1 MPFSCEFQTP
11 RFLAAVWSKTLAP
24 SDLLVLL
31 ATVFSLAMSP
41 TAIAQEPQITAELNT
56 NRIYVGEAVVYSVM
70 VSNVED
76 PPEPDLSHFVGL
88 DVTLLGQSSQNSSSI
103 SIING
108 VRTDTRRF
116 GKLFRYS
123 LTPSTVGTITVPA
136 PEVEINGDVL
146 TGPPLELVV
155 QGASEQESVF
165 LNTVISPTDSIYPTQ
180 QFTVALQVDVRRLTG
195 ALAARSPLSIQD
207 TVQLKIPWLTDTPIP
222 NCTPESEAV
231 DVLRPMLNQG
241 RQQDGFGINGLSV
254 EARTFFS
261 RARAAQFIPPHE
273 DVTRKLKDGTT
284 ADFVRY
290 TIKQNFQA
298 DRPGEIKIPAATL
311 KGLFAIPNV
320 AAIEGQEVFAV
331 SHIATLNV
339 SNVPTKG
346 RPNTYTGGIGSFSV
360 NATVTPQDAQV
371 GDPMTLT
378 VDVTGQGTLDLMLA
392 PDLNKTEGF
401 QDRFRIYE
409 PTSKSTPDR
418 RTFTFT
424 LRPETDDITEIA
436 PIPFTF
442 FDVVQGQYSTVHTA
456 AIPLTIT
463 KAKTLGVNEVVS
475 DHLGQPRQ
483 GIPSALQQNKDS
495 LASNHVSLAA
505 AQTNWLTWK
514 QWLLLWGLIVVAAAS
529 LKTLMTAGRN
539 RNSDPV
545 AVKRRQAVSNAHSAL
560 QTVQANSSELGA
572 VPAEAFAK
580 IVIGLVADSTGQ
592 QAAGMTSTE
601 TIATLAGLGIT
612 SDIQNQTTNFLQDC
626 DAARFGASNDDQ
638 ERLRKQCQD
647 LVGTL
652 SKELKS

>member
-24 SDLLVLL
+24 SNLPILL

-76 PPEPDLSHFVGL
+76 PPEPDLSHFAGL

-136 PEVEINGDVL
+136 PKVEINGDVL

-195 ALAARSPLSIQD
+195 VLAARSPLSIQD

-273 DVTRKLKDGTT
+273 NVTRKLKDGTT

-311 KGLFAIPNV
+311 KGLFLSLI
-320 AAIEGQEVFAV
+320 
-331 SHIATLNV
+331 HI
-339 SNVPTKG
+339 
-346 RPNTYTGGIGSFSV
+346 
-360 NATVTPQDAQV
+360 
-371 GDPMTLT
+371 
-378 VDVTGQGTLDLMLA
+378 
-392 PDLNKTEGF
+392 
-401 QDRFRIYE
+401 
-409 PTSKSTPDR
+409 
-418 RTFTFT
+418 
-424 LRPETDDITEIA
+424 
-436 PIPFTF
+436 
-442 FDVVQGQYSTVHTA
+442 
-456 AIPLTIT
+456 
-463 KAKTLGVNEVVS
+463 
-475 DHLGQPRQ
+475 
-483 GIPSALQQNKDS
+483 
-495 LASNHVSLAA
+495 
-505 AQTNWLTWK
+505 
-514 QWLLLWGLIVVAAAS
+514 
-529 LKTLMTAGRN
+529 
-539 RNSDPV
+539 
-545 AVKRRQAVSNAHSAL
+545 
-560 QTVQANSSELGA
+560 
-572 VPAEAFAK
+572 
-580 IVIGLVADSTGQ
+580 
-592 QAAGMTSTE
+592 
-601 TIATLAGLGIT
+601 
-612 SDIQNQTTNFLQDC
+612 
-626 DAARFGASNDDQ
+626 
-638 ERLRKQCQD
+638 
-647 LVGTL
+647 
-652 SKELKS
+652 